1 MAHVYQIPYFV
12 YGRDVYADIEPS
24 PDLALGY
31 FANSLIPSLDTEYP
45 KGELRLMKPEL
56 TEEQQAPQT
65 GTNFAV
71 VNVDID
77 FET

>member
-1 MAHVYQIPYFV
+1 MAHIYYIPYFV
-12 YGRDVYADIEPS
+12 YGRDVYAEISEA
-24 PDLALGY
+24 PDETLGY
-31 FANSLIPSLDTEYP
+31 FANSLIPSLDTAFP

-65 GTNFAV
+65 GGNFAT